1 MVQHL
6 LTETELAFLSGS
18 KQFTKPQARCIRCR
32 LNKKLNMLNIEL
44 AELEN
49 KLGLRNLRALEE
61 ATTGV
66 KTTAGQGNEA
76 PRARHLSLSLSSLS
90 SESPRDILT
99 PL

>member
-1 MVQHL
+1 
-6 LTETELAFLSGS
+6 
-18 KQFTKPQARCIRCR
+18 
-32 LNKKLNMLNIEL
+32 MLNIEL

-76 PRARHLSLSLSSLS
+76 PRTCFRYYYIVAAGNHAATVELRYRPYQSKAAIQCPRSFQHSLSAC
-90 SESPRDILT
+90 I
-99 PL
+99 